1 MNKIL
6 LVILTLF
13 ISSAVNADV
22 TSQALNKVSKKISSS
37 IGNLIPGDGITEV
50 SVELKDDNE
59 GNENYQFSILGVRD
73 ISSKE
78 NSNLF
83 TQFSLHSQE
92 VNNDDRIIGNLG
104 LGYRRLTNDQSVMIG
119 ANFFYD
125 QDLSEEHKRVGFG
138 LETKASILDVSFN
151 KYIKTTNQ
159 LVVNGTKEQTLS
171 GHEYNISSQIPYM
184 PWSTFNYQGYVW
196 DNEKAINDQKGSVYS
211 LEMSLTRSIGLNI
224 EKDKSSV
231 TGVKDQDNYELV
243 FVYPPRE
250 NKLSLTDG
258 VVSNIAFEKRNMQV
272 NLKEKVRRNNNL
284 VVEIQGSVIITSK

>member
-6 LVILTLF
+6 LLILTLF

-22 TSQALNKVSKKISSS
+22 TSQALNKVSKKISST

-104 LGYRRLTNDQSVMIG
+104 LGYRRLTKDQSAMVG

-224 EKDKSSV
+224 EKDKSGV
-231 TGVKDQDNYELV
+231 AGVKDQDNYELV

-250 NKLSLTDG
+250 NKPSLTDG
-258 VVSNIAFEKRNMQV
+258 LVSNIAFEKKNMQV

-284 VVEIQGSVIITSK
+284 AVEIQGSVIITSK

>member
-6 LVILTLF
+6 LLILTLF

-22 TSQALNKVSKKISSS
+22 TSQALNKVSKKISST

-92 VNNDDRIIGNLG
+92 VNNDDRIVGNLG
-104 LGYRRLTNDQSVMIG
+104 LGYRRLTKDQSAMVG

-224 EKDKSSV
+224 EKDKSGV
-231 TGVKDQDNYELV
+231 AGVKDQDNYELV

-250 NKLSLTDG
+250 NKPSLTDG
-258 VVSNIAFEKRNMQV
+258 LVSNIAFEKKNMQV

-284 VVEIQGSVIITSK
+284 AVEIQGSVIITSK

>member
-1 MNKIL
+1 MKFFFIS
-6 LVILTLF
+6 IIATLF
-13 ISSAVNADV
+13 FTAVNADV
-22 TSQALNKVSKKISSS
+22 KGQALSKASEKISST

-104 LGYRRLTNDQSVMIG
+104 LGYRRLTKDQSAMVG
-119 ANFFYD
+119 ANIFYD
-125 QDLSEEHKRVGFG
+125 QDLTEEHKRVGFG
-138 LETKASILDVSFN
+138 LEAKASILDVSFN
-151 KYIKTTNQ
+151 KYIKATNQ
-159 LVVNGTKEQTLS
+159 LIIAGTKEQNLS

-184 PWSTFNYQGYVW
+184 PWSTFNYQGYAW
-196 DNEKAINDQKGSVYS
+196 DNEKAINNQKGSIYS

-224 EKDKSSV
+224 EKDKSGV
-231 TGVKDQDNYELV
+231 AGVKDQDNYELV

-258 VVSNIAFEKRNMQV
+258 VVSNIAFEKQNMQV

-284 VVEIQGSVIITSK
+284 AIEIQGSVIITSK

>member
-6 LVILTLF
+6 LLILTLF

-22 TSQALNKVSKKISSS
+22 TSQALNKVSKKISST

-104 LGYRRLTNDQSVMIG
+104 LGYRRLTKDQSAMVG

-138 LETKASILDVSFN
+138 LEAKASILDVSFN
-151 KYIKTTNQ
+151 QYIKATNQ
-159 LVVNGTKEQTLS
+159 LVVNGSKEQTLS

-224 EKDKSSV
+224 EKDKSGV
-231 TGVKDQDNYELV
+231 AGVKDQDNYELV

-250 NKLSLTDG
+250 NKPSLTDG
-258 VVSNIAFEKRNMQV
+258 LVSNIAFEKKNMQV

-284 VVEIQGSVIITSK
+284 AVEIQGSVIITSK